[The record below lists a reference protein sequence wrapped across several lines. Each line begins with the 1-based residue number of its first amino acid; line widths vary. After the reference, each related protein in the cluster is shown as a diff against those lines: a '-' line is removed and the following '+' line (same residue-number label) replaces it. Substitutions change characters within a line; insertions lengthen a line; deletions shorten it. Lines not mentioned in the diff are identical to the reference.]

1 MVEGS
6 QFDDAAPER
15 LAKLL
20 GSDQTTQPSWSV
32 QEIEAIF
39 RHQLGTPLQVELAT
53 LPDAEVISLTALAD
67 SQGLLLK
74 SIGDLLN
81 HPHPPVKLLAML
93 KDFAKR
99 LMEHPDSPLPREV
112 ASLLYWSAIA
122 SGLSRG
128 NVRLTSLDTEQLLAG
143 LRWAASQPWVEKPIL
158 ELIRSAE
165 ASVLARGGG

>member
-1 MVEGS
+1 MRRPIDLPSCWAAIKPHNRVGRS
-6 QFDDAAPER
+6 RRLRRFSTPTGHSATGGAGNDACRRGPA
-15 LAKLL
+15 A
-20 GSDQTTQPSWSV
+20 
-32 QEIEAIF
+32 
-39 RHQLGTPLQVELAT
+39 
-53 LPDAEVISLTALAD
+53 LTALAD

-81 HPHPPVKLLAML
+81 HPHPPVKLLVML

-128 NVRLTSLDTEQLLAG
+128 KVRLTSLDSEKLLAG
-143 LRWAASQPWVEKPIL
+143 LRWAASQSWVERPII

-165 ASVLARGGG
+165 ASVLERGGG